1 MGTNLTLFL
10 AAAAVLLAFAGGY
23 LARRSLAVK
32 QLGSAEEKTKRSVE
46 DAEARGKEIV
56 LAAKEKASSLLA
68 EAQNEE
74 RTRKKEIDAL
84 EARLLGREETFD
96 KRLAALAADEKS
108 LKAKEE
114 AFKNKETEIA
124 SREAEIQSRLEK
136 VSHLTAEEAKEQL
149 MGEVKEKRGQDMA
162 RLIEKID
169 RENHDE
175 AEKRATTIIATA
187 LQRYARSHVSEITTT
202 VFHLADEE
210 LKGKIIG
217 REGRNIRALE
227 RATGVEFLIDETPD
241 SIMISSFDPF
251 RREIAR
257 LSLEKLIKDGRIQP
271 AKIEEKVEESK
282 SELVKRTQEIGETAA
297 QEVGIFDLP
306 KEILQLLGRLHF
318 RTSYGQNVLNHSI
331 EMTYLSGMM
340 AAELGLN
347 VEVAKRG
354 ALLHDIGKA
363 IDHEVEGTHVE
374 LGRKLLKKYNINE
387 KVIEAMQSHHEDYP
401 YATSEA
407 YVVTAADVLSAGR
420 PGARRGTLET
430 YIKRLGDLEKLAM
443 EFPGVKSAYA
453 ISAGRELRVFVTP
466 EKIDDFRALE
476 LAREIANKIQSELKY
491 PGEIKVNVIREIR
504 AVEYAR

>member
-1 MGTNLTLFL
+1 MEVNLTLLL
-10 AAAAVLLAFAGGY
+10 AAAAVVLGFVGGY
-23 LARRSLAVK
+23 LARRSLAISR
-32 QLGSAEEKTKRSVE
+32 LGSVEEKAKRAIE
-46 DAEARGKEIV
+46 DAEAKGKEIV
-56 LAAKEKASSLLA
+56 LAAKEDAAKFLA
-68 EAQNEE
+68 EAKNEE
-74 RTRKKEIDAL
+74 RARKKEIDAL
-84 EARLLGREETFD
+84 ETRILAREETLD
-96 KRLAALAADEKS
+96 KRAAVLSADEHSFKQ
-108 LKAKEE
+108 KEE
-114 AFKNKETEIA
+114 VFAVKEAGIK
-124 SREAEIQSRLEK
+124 SREEEINTRLEK
-136 VSHLTAEEAKEQL
+136 ISNLTAEEAKAEL
-149 MGEVKEKRGQDMA
+149 IRVMKENRGQDLA
-162 RLIEKID
+162 RLIEKVD
-169 RENHDE
+169 KESHDE
-175 AEKRATTIIATA
+175 IEKRASEIITIA

-202 VFHLADEE
+202 VFPIHDEE
-210 LKGKIIG
+210 IKGKIIG

-227 RATGVEFLIDETPD
+227 RATGVEFVIDEAPD
-241 SIMISSFDPF
+241 SVIISSFDPF

-257 LSLEKLIKDGRIQP
+257 IALDKLIKDGRIQP
-271 AKIEEKVEESK
+271 AKIEEKVEEAK
-282 SELVKRTQEIGETAA
+282 AELTKRTQEIGEAAA

-306 KEILQLLGRLHF
+306 KEILQLIGRLHF
-318 RTSYGQNVLNHSI
+318 RTSYGQNVLTHSL
-331 EMTYLSGMM
+331 EMTYLAGMM

-407 YVVTAADVLSAGR
+407 YIVTAADVLSAAR
-420 PGARRGTLET
+420 PGARRGTIET
-430 YIKRLGDLEKLAM
+430 YIKRLADLEKIAM

-453 ISAGRELRVFVTP
+453 ISAGRELRVFVIP

-491 PGEIKVNVIREIR
+491 PGEIKVNVIREMR